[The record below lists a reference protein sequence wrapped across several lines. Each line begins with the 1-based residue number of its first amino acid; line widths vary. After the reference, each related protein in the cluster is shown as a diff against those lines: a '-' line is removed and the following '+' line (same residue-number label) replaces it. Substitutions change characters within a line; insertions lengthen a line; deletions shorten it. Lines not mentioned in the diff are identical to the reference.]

1 MRERRGR
8 RSGYTLIEILV
19 VLAIVSIVAV
29 IAAIAL
35 TNAMDKVRQ
44 RETMADMRAVA
55 AAIQEYVSDHG
66 APPPANGAFAEL
78 IGVLSL
84 GDPDS
89 LPLTDHWGH
98 GYRYLTDDRGS
109 YSLESFG
116 KDGVPGADVT
126 LGTRFE
132 FDLDIVL
139 SDGHFVAAPE

>member
-1 MRERRGR
+1 MDVVIVG
-8 RSGYTLIEILV
+8 LVLLLPILF
-19 VLAIVSIVAV
+19 VSIVAV

-35 TNAMDKVRQ
+35 TNAMDKARQ

-55 AAIQEYVSDHG
+55 AAIQDYVSDHG

-78 IGVLSL
+78 IGVLSP

-98 GYRYLTDDRGS
+98 GYRSGTDGRGS

-116 KDGVPGADVT
+116 RDGVPGADVT
-126 LGTRFE
+126 LRLIERCGDAECTHVTDTVPE
-132 FDLDIVL
+132 T
-139 SDGHFVAAPE
+139 SSSSPAA